1 MARPGA
7 IAPEV
12 PDRPAEPDR
21 TPPVRWTVHGSRELY
36 SSPWV
41 KLSLLDVEVPG
52 HRRYEH
58 HVIDG
63 PDAAGVLVADPDRG
77 VLAIW
82 RHRFLAD
89 EWAWEIPGGM
99 VEPGEAPEQSARRE
113 CVEES
118 GWEPGE
124 LRLLH
129 RFHPIAGQSR
139 QTFWLYGATSATEVG
154 EPQPEETER
163 VGWLD
168 DAAVAGIVERNEV
181 LDGLSVIALLHHLA
195 RR

>member
-1 MARPGA
+1 
-7 IAPEV
+7 
-12 PDRPAEPDR
+12 
-21 TPPVRWTVHGSRELY
+21 VRWTVHGSRELY

-41 KLSLLDVEVPG
+41 GLSLVDVEVPG

-82 RHRFLAD
+82 RHRFLSD

-99 VEPGEAPEQSARRE
+99 VEPDEAPEQSARRE

-118 GWEPGE
+118 GWDPGE
-124 LRLLH
+124 LHLLH
-129 RFHPIAGQSR
+129 RFHPVAGQSR
-139 QTFWLYGATSATEVG
+139 QTFWLYGATGATEVG

-163 VGWLD
+163 VAWLD
-168 DAAVAGIVERNEV
+168 DAEVAGIVERNEV
-181 LDGLSVIALLHHLA
+181 LDGLSVIAFLRHLA
-195 RR
+195 QR